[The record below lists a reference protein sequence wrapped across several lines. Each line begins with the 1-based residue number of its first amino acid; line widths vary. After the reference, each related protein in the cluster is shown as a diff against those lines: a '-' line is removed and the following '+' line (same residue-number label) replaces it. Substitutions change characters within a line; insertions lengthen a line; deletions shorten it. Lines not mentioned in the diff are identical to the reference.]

1 MSQPSEKPSI
11 VVVGSSNTD
20 MVIKAD
26 HLPVPGE
33 TILGGEF
40 MMAAGGKGAN
50 QAVAAARLGGR
61 VTLVSRV
68 GNDSLGE
75 QAIAGYRA
83 EGIDTSLIQ
92 RDEKPTGVALIL
104 VDNKGQNV
112 ISVAPGANYRLSP
125 ADADRAE
132 EVIAQAKMVVVQL
145 ETPLDTIERTAKIA
159 ARHGVPVI
167 LDPAPAPSQPL
178 SDELLASITYIK
190 PNQTEASRLTGIDVV
205 DEKSAQQAAEVL
217 LAKGAARGDRHP
229 GGRRGFGRP
238 GRGTGA
244 AAPVEKGRRGRRHR
258 GRGLLLRR
266 DGGRPGRR
274 KIAPRGGP
282 LRHRRGGDQRHPH
295 GGPAV
300 ASLRPGAGRAL
311 ERWSAAAKKA
321 PPEKLLPRAPWGR
334 TLLFR
339 WARGII
345 SPGHGASLFKNVK
358 HPAPARPHGR
368 KASEVKI
375 CLCQN
380 DSKRFHRSGN
390 VSIF

>member
-50 QAVAAARLGGR
+50 QAVAAARLGGQ
-61 VTLVSRV
+61 VTFVSRV
-68 GNDSLGE
+68 GSDSLGE

-83 EGIDTSLIQ
+83 EEIDTSLIQ

-104 VDNKGQNV
+104 VDDKGQNV

-178 SDELLASITYIK
+178 SDELLAGITYIK
-190 PNQTEASRLTGIDVV
+190 PNETEASRLTGIDVV
-205 DEKSAQQAAEVL
+205 DEASAARAAEVL
-217 LAKGAARGDRHP
+217 LAKGLRGVIITLGAAGALVVPAEGQAQVLPSKKVDAVDATAAGDCFCGALAVALAEGKSLLEAARFAID
-229 GGRRGFGRP
+229 
-238 GRGTGA
+238 A
-244 AAPVEKGRRGRRHR
+244 AAISVTRMGAQP
-258 GRGLLLRR
+258 
-266 DGGRPGRR
+266 
-274 KIAPRGGP
+274 
-282 LRHRRGGDQRHPH
+282 
-295 GGPAV
+295 
-300 ASLRPGAGRAL
+300 SLPYAREL
-311 ERWSAAAKKA
+311 ENR
-321 PPEKLLPRAPWGR
+321 
-334 TLLFR
+334 
-339 WARGII
+339 
-345 SPGHGASLFKNVK
+345 
-358 HPAPARPHGR
+358 
-368 KASEVKI
+368 
-375 CLCQN
+375 
-380 DSKRFHRSGN
+380 
-390 VSIF
+390 

>member
-75 QAIAGYRA
+75 QAIAGYQA

-217 LAKGAARGDRHP
+217 LAKGLRGVIVTLGAAGALVVPAGEQARLLPSKKVDAVDATAAGDCFCGAMAVALAEGKSLLEAARFAID
-229 GGRRGFGRP
+229 
-238 GRGTGA
+238 A
-244 AAPVEKGRRGRRHR
+244 AAISVTRMGAQP
-258 GRGLLLRR
+258 
-266 DGGRPGRR
+266 
-274 KIAPRGGP
+274 
-282 LRHRRGGDQRHPH
+282 
-295 GGPAV
+295 
-300 ASLRPGAGRAL
+300 SLPCAREL
-311 ERWSAAAKKA
+311 EER
-321 PPEKLLPRAPWGR
+321 
-334 TLLFR
+334 
-339 WARGII
+339 
-345 SPGHGASLFKNVK
+345 
-358 HPAPARPHGR
+358 
-368 KASEVKI
+368 
-375 CLCQN
+375 
-380 DSKRFHRSGN
+380 
-390 VSIF
+390 